1 MKIALVFTTAVCQ
14 YSLLL
19 NQSLA
24 QRKLAVAQSNRPSS
38 VRALA
43 RSLEARAAPG
53 AASRP
58 PLREPCGQTR
68 AKEWVGKPI
77 AETVRLDLDDKT
89 VTAKVK
95 GLLKIWIK
103 NGMFKIVDGQDEE
116 PKKIRRGR
124 RLGNLKTRNVR
135 NAAP

>member
-1 MKIALVFTTAVCQ
+1 M
-14 YSLLL
+14 
-19 NQSLA
+19 
-24 QRKLAVAQSNRPSS
+24 
-38 VRALA
+38 
-43 RSLEARAAPG
+43 
-53 AASRP
+53 
-58 PLREPCGQTR
+58 
-68 AKEWVGKPI
+68 GKPI

-95 GLLKIWIK
+95 GLLKVWIK

-124 RLGNLKTRNVR
+124 RIGNLKTRNVR